1 MPNLKLREEG
11 RETVHDVG
19 QGPVT
24 IGRGPSN
31 TLVIADALS
40 SKDHCRLER
49 IGERWRFIDLESKNG
64 TRLNGHFRNCGWLAH
79 EDTIRIGKAELRF
92 GVEGARR
99 AAATAAGEA
108 GEPGEERPGRARQRG
123 PAPTSGDKA
132 LKLSLVSVG
141 IILGVVILLNTAK
154 NRTPEAERNRQL
166 YANARELM
174 NRGDYDGA
182 ERYLTEHGDPDSAGY
197 DMIQKVLGE
206 IQANRGAAHKVVAD
220 REANRILYEL
230 GRDIDG
236 YHWGYQTK
244 TAEGILAM
252 VQRLKTEYAD
262 TEASRQARKLY
273 PAWFE
278 GRVPERGSEMSGGGS
293 PEQRRFETEWKDA
306 LRRSKE
312 FEQEW
317 RFREARET
325 LERFLSA
332 REAVM
337 TDDATVDK
345 YRRLL
350 KEELAR
356 LDLSASG
363 RFAMEERRA
372 WEMQKLNKHD
382 DAIAVM
388 RKIIE
393 RFGID
398 QYARRAQEEI
408 GKIEA
413 SRKK

>member
-31 TLVIADALS
+31 ALVIADALA
-40 SKDHCRLER
+40 SKEHCRVER
-49 IGERWRFIDLESKNG
+49 IGERWRLIDLESKNG
-64 TRLNGHFRNCGWLAH
+64 TRLNGQFRNCGWLSH

-99 AAATAAGEA
+99 AAVPAGEA
-108 GEPGEERPGRARQRG
+108 GEGRPSRVRQRG
-123 PAPTSGDKA
+123 PAPTAGDKA
-132 LKLSLVSVG
+132 LKLSLISVG
-141 IILGVVILLNTAK
+141 IILGVVVFLNTAK
-154 NRTPEAERNRQL
+154 NRTPEAQRNREL
-166 YANARELM
+166 CDNARVLL
-174 NRGDYDGA
+174 NGGDYDGA
-182 ERYLTEHGDPDSAGY
+182 ERYLTEHGDPDTAGY
-197 DMIQKVLGE
+197 DMVQRLLAE
-206 IQANRGAAHKVVAD
+206 IQTNRGAARKVVAD
-220 REANRILYEL
+220 RESNRILYEL

-236 YHWGYQTK
+236 YHWGYPSK
-244 TAEGILAM
+244 TAEGILAL

-278 GRVPERGSEMSGGGS
+278 GRVPERGSETSGGGS
-293 PEQRRFETEWKDA
+293 PEQRRFETEWRDA
-306 LRRSKE
+306 LRRSRE

-337 TDDATVDK
+337 TDDATVDT

-350 KEELAR
+350 KEELSR
-356 LDLSASG
+356 LDLAAGG

-382 DAIAVM
+382 DAIAVF